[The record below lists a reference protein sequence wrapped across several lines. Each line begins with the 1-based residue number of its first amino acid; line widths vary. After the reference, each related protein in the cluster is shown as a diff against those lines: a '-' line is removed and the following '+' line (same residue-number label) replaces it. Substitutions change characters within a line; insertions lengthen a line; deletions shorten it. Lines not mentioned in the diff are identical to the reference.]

1 MRARWGKREPQGYY
15 PVSFLLTAEQYEG
28 LWCLVDEGRY
38 KNLSDA
44 LRAAVDAFLERE
56 RREGRGKKEE

>member
-1 MRARWGKREPQGYY
+1 
-15 PVSFLLTAEQYEG
+15 VSFLLTAEQYEG